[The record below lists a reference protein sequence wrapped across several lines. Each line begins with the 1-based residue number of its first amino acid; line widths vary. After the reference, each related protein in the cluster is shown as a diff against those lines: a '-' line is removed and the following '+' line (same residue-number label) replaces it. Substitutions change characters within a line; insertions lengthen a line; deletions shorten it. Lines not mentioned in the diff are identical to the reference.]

1 MYIVN
6 QKHDKPTK
14 SRHKKL
20 LADPDVKRWYQNI
33 ARGSTM
39 TADVRLR
46 RLGVYCERTK
56 TTPKEFAQIGI
67 SNVKDVEDALLD
79 YVYYLEKSGYAPSY
93 IEDILKALRSWLSF
107 NYVKLMRKIKIKDA
121 DIPTTLENEEIPTKA
136 KLREVLDSASAR
148 ERVIISFV
156 AFAGLRPQVL
166 GKYDSSDGLKLS
178 DIKDLEIKANGADIA
193 FTSIPA
199 RIMVRPNLSKTG
211 NQYFTYLPDVGCR
224 FLQGYVRERIAN
236 GERIDKDSPVITILK
251 GYQIDRTKKGTRQQ
265 QQRETF
271 FLATNTISNNIR
283 AAFGIIIKE
292 RPYVLRAY
300 FDTQLLLA
308 ESKGNI
314 THAYRQFFMGHKGD
328 IEAKYTTN
336 KHKLPEHLITD
347 MKEAYERSQS
357 FIVPF
362 ERNGE
367 TADEK
372 SKKEL
377 FLEMWQEQAKLYGI
391 DPMKIKIE
399 KQRTDAPNSDDD
411 EKNDDNENEDDT
423 TAEQKNQKTT
433 ADIEIDAI
441 KTAIQN
447 TINKNKSNS
456 ENSSDREY
464 EGKIVSGETE
474 LLPYI
479 EKGWNIVKELSN
491 GKIVIRR
498 DRVTAS
504 G

>member
-6 QKHDKPTK
+6 QTHDKPTK

-20 LADPDVKRWYQNI
+20 LADPDVTRWYQNI

-56 TTPKEFAQIGI
+56 TTPKELAQMGI
-67 SNVKDVEDALLD
+67 DSVKNVEDALLD
-79 YVYYLEKSGYAPSY
+79 YVSFLERSQYAPSY

-107 NYVKLMRKIKIKDA
+107 NYVRLMRKIKIKNA
-121 DIPTTLENEEIPTKA
+121 DIPTTLENEEIPSKS
-136 KLREVLDSASAR
+136 KLREILDSASTR
-148 ERVIISFV
+148 QRVMVSLV

-178 DIKDLEIKANGADIA
+178 DIKDLEIKPNGTDIVFAN
-193 FTSIPA
+193 IPA

-211 NQYFTYLPDVGCR
+211 NQYFTYFPDAGCR
-224 FLQGYVRERIAN
+224 FLRGYIRERIAN
-236 GERIDKDSPVITILK
+236 GEKINKDSPVITILK
-251 GYQIDRTKKGTRQQ
+251 GYKIDRTKKGTKQQ

-357 FIVPF
+357 FLTPF
-362 ERNGE
+362 ESNGE

-391 DPMKIKIE
+391 DPMKMKIE
-399 KQRTDAPNSDDD
+399 KQRTDAPD
-411 EKNDDNENEDDT
+411 NDDTITE
-423 TAEQKNQKTT
+423 KTT
-433 ADIEIDAI
+433 TDMEIDAI

-447 TINKNKSNS
+447 TINKNKDNS
-456 ENSSDREY
+456 ENNSDKEY
-464 EGKIVSGETE
+464 EGKIVSGEAE
-474 LLPYI
+474 LLSYI
-479 EKGWNIVKELSN
+479 EEGWNIVKELSN